1 MVTLRITRALGAAG
15 LTSRCANNTSRCVS
29 RTTLDIEDDLLRKL
43 RQKALDEGRPLQS
56 VTNDLLRAALHR
68 APRSTFRLRLQG
80 WKAEEPPGV
89 DIADR
94 DQLFDLMD
102 GRR

>member
-1 MVTLRITRALGAAG
+1 
-15 LTSRCANNTSRCVS
+15 VS
-29 RTTLDIEDDLLRKL
+29 RTTLDIDDDLLRRL
-43 RQKALDEGRPLQS
+43 RQKGLDEGRPLQA

-68 APRSTFRLRLQG
+68 SSHSTFRLKLEG
-80 WKAEEPPGV
+80 WKAKEQAGV
-89 DIADR
+89 DITDR

>member
-1 MVTLRITRALGAAG
+1 
-15 LTSRCANNTSRCVS
+15 VS
-29 RTTLDIEDDLLRKL
+29 RTTLDIEDDLLRRL
-43 RQKALDEGRPLQS
+43 RQKALDEGRALQA

-68 APRSTFRLRLQG
+68 APRSAFRLKLEG
-80 WKAEEPPGV
+80 WKAVEQAGV

>member
-1 MVTLRITRALGAAG
+1 
-15 LTSRCANNTSRCVS
+15 VS
-29 RTTLDIEDDLLRKL
+29 RTTIDIEDDLLRRL
-43 RQKALDEGRPLQS
+43 RQKALDEGRALQS

-68 APRSTFRLRLQG
+68 APRSTFRLKLEG
-80 WKAEEPPGV
+80 WRAEEQAGV

-94 DQLFDLMD
+94 DQLFDVMD